1 MGLLAVA
8 SAKGSPGATTTALL
22 FGALWPRAVIVAEC
36 DPHGGDV
43 VGRLPAADGGVLDP
57 DRGLLSLAAAGRKS
71 LHAELV
77 FQHTQEMLGG
87 LEVLVGVRT
96 PEQSAGIA
104 SQWGQL
110 GPVFESLKGY
120 DVIADCG
127 RIGAGTPQNV
137 VLSAA
142 SDLVMVCDTEPS
154 SVVHLR
160 ERVLALQSQLRPGSS
175 TGTRVHVAV
184 VADPRRVQPV
194 REIKEVMERASTEVA
209 EVFHLAEDAKGAG
222 FFNGRIDG
230 RPDRTALV
238 KSGLPVVARLAA
250 DMEPFFLASQ
260 DGVEEAAAPAQW
272 PGWRPPTAGQAGTP
286 GTTRPKAAGEGV
298 SP

>member
-22 FGALWPRAVIVAEC
+22 LGALWPRPVIVAEC

-43 VGRLPAADGGVLDP
+43 ATRLPAADGGVLDP
-57 DRGLLSLAAAGRKS
+57 ERGMLSLAAAGRKS
-71 LHAELV
+71 LHADLV
-77 FQHTQEMLGG
+77 LQHTQQVLGG
-87 LEVLVGVRT
+87 LEVLAGVRT
-96 PEQSAGIA
+96 PEQSAGIS

-110 GPVFESLKGY
+110 GPVLATLKGY

-127 RIGAGTPQNV
+127 RIGAATPQNV
-137 VLSAA
+137 MLAAA
-142 SDLVMVCDTEPS
+142 SDLVMVCDTSPS

-175 TGTRVHVAV
+175 SGTRVHVAV
-184 VADPRRVQPV
+184 VADPRRMQPV
-194 REIKEVMERASTEVA
+194 REIKDAMDRASAEVT
-209 EVFHLAEDAKGAG
+209 EVFHLAWDPKGAG
-222 FFNGRIDG
+222 FFNGRIEG

-238 KSGLPVVARLAA
+238 KSGLPVAGRLSADMSPFFVAA
-250 DMEPFFLASQ
+250 DESADHVASS
-260 DGVEEAAAPAQW
+260 DQW
-272 PGWRPPTAGQAGTP
+272 PGWRPPRPAPAGTQ
-286 GTTRPKAAGEGV
+286 TRAAVKPSAAGE

>member
-1 MGLLAVA
+1 VGLLAVA

-22 FGALWPRAVIVAEC
+22 LGALWPRPVIVAEC

-43 VGRLPAADGGVLDP
+43 VARLPAADGGVLDP
-57 DRGLLSLAAAGRKS
+57 DRGMLSLAAAGRKS
-71 LHAELV
+71 LHTGLV
-77 FQHTQEMLGG
+77 QQHTQQILGG
-87 LEVLVGVRT
+87 LEVLAGVRT
-96 PEQSAGIA
+96 PEQAAGIS

-110 GPVFESLKGY
+110 GPVFATLTGR

-127 RIGAGTPQNV
+127 RIGAATPQNV
-137 VLSAA
+137 MLSSA
-142 SDLVMVCDTEPS
+142 SDLVMVCDTSPS

-175 TGTRVHVAV
+175 SGTRVHVAV

-194 REIKEVMERASTEVA
+194 REITEAMERASAEVSG
-209 EVFHLAEDAKGAG
+209 VFHLARDAKGAG

-238 KSGLPVVARLAA
+238 KSCFPVAARLGS
-250 DMEPFFLASQ
+250 DMEPFF
-260 DGVEEAAAPAQW
+260 VAAKENVDEVAANERW
-272 PGWRPPTAGQAGTP
+272 PGWHAPEPVGTEATAAVRPSGG
-286 GTTRPKAAGEGV
+286 GK